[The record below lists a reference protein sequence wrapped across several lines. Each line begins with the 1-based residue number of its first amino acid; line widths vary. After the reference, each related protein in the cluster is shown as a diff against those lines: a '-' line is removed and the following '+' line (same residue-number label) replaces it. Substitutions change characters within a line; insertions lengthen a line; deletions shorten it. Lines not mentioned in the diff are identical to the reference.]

1 MTNFRIYLR
10 RFFVFHRKERERE
23 IKKERERERGKRNE
37 EGETIGNEITPPREH
52 VGVIISLFS
61 ITFYEKVLKI
71 AIFRQAVLSPL
82 YAILGVT
89 STPIGCALTLCP

>member
-1 MTNFRIYLR
+1 MTIYGITCYTDVVKHVRMCSGTVTFCKMQVLVTIQTSSIRFRL
-10 RFFVFHRKERERE
+10 V
-23 IKKERERERGKRNE
+23 
-37 EGETIGNEITPPREH
+37 
-52 VGVIISLFS
+52 LDQFS

-89 STPIGCALTLCP
+89 S

>member
-1 MTNFRIYLR
+1 MTIYGSTCYTVVVKHVRMCSRTVTFCKMQVLVTIQTSAIRFRLVFYLDQ
-10 RFFVFHRKERERE
+10 
-23 IKKERERERGKRNE
+23 
-37 EGETIGNEITPPREH
+37 
-52 VGVIISLFS
+52 FS

-89 STPIGCALTLCP
+89 S